1 MSDTEMGPMSSLAGY
16 LRESSPEQAVKLAR
30 ELCGQLEGEPE
41 SFHGGIWPGNVTLDV
56 DGRAVLGK
64 PSSAPARNRP
74 ASQVEYTSPEFFWD
88 GDRSAAADVYA
99 VALMLYAG
107 CQEGYLPFQPHV
119 PDLAAKDRAEAL
131 RRRMKGQRVTAPDNV
146 SEQLKKVLEKAL
158 SFDPEGRYITA
169 REFLSALNTVPEAA
183 EEADIAAPLGA
194 MAAAA
199 AAAAAEMGLEPE
211 PEEEAPAPEP
221 EVDPEE
227 LLRAEKARE
236 AEDAAAAALAA
247 AVLADERAL
256 AARKAELDAAPEAD
270 TAPEPDAAPEPEPA
284 SDAAP
289 EPEAVPETGSAPD
302 AEAAPGPD
310 AEPEPDAAAAPDAAS
325 GTEEGAPETGP
336 EADVPPAQTPPE
348 PVIETASMSTADGEA
363 AAKRDYKVQKN
374 FERTRV
380 PRPEPVKRRRSLAA
394 PILCG
399 LAAVLIIGG
408 VGWVLFSG
416 GSQPELSSPFS
427 TQEPPPPTEEGPSP
441 TPLRITP
448 APTKTPAPTRTPA
461 PTPDAT
467 QPSPTPIVPVAPLYG
482 ADGGNGGG
490 TAANLGAGGSGSSG
504 GTGGSPSGGS
514 SGGGTGG
521 YAPSGGGSSGT
532 GSSGGGSSFTVSP
545 ASGTVYLTGDQVRVR
560 SGPGT
565 GYRILGSLNKG
576 DPIVRTGTVAN
587 GWTQV
592 TYGGQTGYIYTQ
604 YLTETTPATPEPTP
618 GIPVTPEPSPVPAPT
633 YSVSK
638 QDVTYAEAKEAAA
651 ADGGLAIAPDETAFN
666 ALTDALRGNGEGLE
680 FAWLGAEYDA
690 VNGAW
695 YWSNGSLLP
704 LGDPHWADGFPVQ
717 GHDVVMLSLIDDEW
731 KFVSLSSADFDP
743 ASDTYA
749 GKLGYV
755 TAG

>member
-1 MSDTEMGPMSSLAGY
+1 MSDTEMDPMSSLAGY

-56 DGRAVLGK
+56 DGTAVLGK
-64 PSSAPARNRP
+64 PSSVPARNRP
-74 ASQVEYTSPEFFWD
+74 ANQVEYTSPEFFWD

-183 EEADIAAPLGA
+183 EKADIAAPLGA

-199 AAAAAEMGLEPE
+199 AAAAAEMGPGPE
-211 PEEEAPAPEP
+211 PEDELPAPEP

-227 LLRAEKARE
+227 FLRAEIARE
-236 AEDAAAAALAA
+236 AEDAAATALAA
-247 AVLADERAL
+247 AVLADERA
-256 AARKAELDAAPEAD
+256 KAELEAASESDTAPESDAASGGDTAPESDAAPGPEAAPETDAAPEAG
-270 TAPEPDAAPEPEPA
+270 AEPVPEAAAEPDTSSE
-284 SDAAP
+284 
-289 EPEAVPETGSAPD
+289 
-302 AEAAPGPD
+302 
-310 AEPEPDAAAAPDAAS
+310 
-325 GTEEGAPETGP
+325 TEEGASALGSDTS
-336 EADVPPAQTPPE
+336 VPPAQTPPE

-374 FERTRV
+374 FERTRA

-408 VGWVLFSG
+408 VGWVLFNG

-427 TQEPPPPTEEGPSP
+427 TQEPPPPTEEGPTP
-441 TPLRITP
+441 TPLVITP

-461 PTPDAT
+461 PTPDASL
-467 QPSPTPIVPVAPLYG
+467 PSPTPISPVAPLYG

-490 TAANLGAGGSGSSG
+490 TATNLGAGGSGNSG
-504 GTGGSPSGGS
+504 GTSGGGTSGGS
-514 SGGGTGG
+514 SYGGG
-521 YAPSGGGSSGT
+521 ASGSGTSGT
-532 GSSGGGSSFTVSP
+532 GSSGSSGSSGFTVSP

-560 SGPGT
+560 SGPGI
-565 GYRILGSLNKG
+565 GYSILGSLNKG
-576 DPIVRTGTVAN
+576 DPIARTGTVAN

-592 TYGGQTGYIYTQ
+592 TYGGRTGYISSQ
-604 YLTETTPATPEPTP
+604 YLTDTTPATPEPTP
-618 GIPVTPEPSPVPAPT
+618 GVPVTPGPTPVPAPV

-638 QDVTYAEAKEAAA
+638 QDLTYAEAKEAAA
-651 ADGGLAIAPDETAFN
+651 ANGGLATAPDEAAFN
-666 ALTDALRGNGEGLE
+666 ALTDALRGNAEGLE

-690 VNGAW
+690 ENGAW
-695 YWSNGSLLP
+695 YWSDGSLLP
-704 LGDPHWADGFPVQ
+704 LGDPHWADGYPVQ
-717 GHDVVMLSLIDDEW
+717 GHDVVMLSLVDNEW
-731 KFVSLSSADFDP
+731 KFVSLSSAEFDP
-743 ASDTYA
+743 ASDAYA